1 MDKNMDKTIMQAS
14 VYLGAVLLVVS
25 LPCAAQTPAA
35 TACALKASEVS
46 AALGA
51 KFEEGQPG
59 TERTAGAIV
68 MRSCSYKSKEYLLN
82 VNTITYASVADAKYD
97 SKPLAGKVVAVAG
110 DPDGAVNQ
118 VGQGDLDSP
127 NVRYVRG
134 TTSVELRILGTFY
147 KDSKNKAADTTTLQA
162 KMLKLKRF
170 P

>member
-1 MDKNMDKTIMQAS
+1 MQKTI
-14 VYLGAVLLVVS
+14 YFGAMLFAIA
-25 LPCAAQTPAA
+25 LPCAAQTAA
-35 TACALKASEVS
+35 PNACTLKASEVS
-46 AALGA
+46 TILGA
-51 KFEEGQPG
+51 TFSEGQPG

-68 MRSCSYKSKEYLLN
+68 MRSCSYKSKEYSLN

-118 VGQGDLDSP
+118 VGQGDLDGP

-134 TTSVELRILGTFY
+134 TTSVELRILGLYY
-147 KDSKNKAADTTTLQA
+147 KDVKNKVADGVVLQA
-162 KMLKLKRF
+162 KLLKLKRF